1 MRWPRRRR
9 AAWIVVL
16 AAVLLAAGVLVW
28 FQPHKLLIDQ
38 RVDEALPAAVP
49 PGGTEAGRT
58 AAPAATPEPATLAA
72 GESRS
77 LGHATTG
84 RAVVL
89 ELGDGTRLL
98 RLEDLRTSNGPDL
111 FVYLSATLAQGP
123 RQAVD
128 QGSSA
133 SAA

>member
-1 MRWPRRRR
+1 
-9 AAWIVVL
+9 
-16 AAVLLAAGVLVW
+16 
-28 FQPHKLLIDQ
+28 
-38 RVDEALPAAVP
+38 

-123 RQAVD
+123 RQAGD
-128 QGSSA
+128 QGASA
-133 SAA
+133 SAAGRPPRATRPTRPPPAWTCGPSATW